1 MNEYWCIPP
10 KENADFIAHM
20 EDILDV
26 YEMPYNPEIP
36 VVCMDEKP
44 YQMLDNCL
52 EPLPVRPGDIQKT
65 DSEYIR
71 KGTCSIFVFV
81 EPLSGWRYASVQE
94 HRTAE
99 DWALE
104 IKRLLTE
111 CYPCHE
117 KIILVMDNLNT
128 HVPASLYK
136 CFPAPEARS
145 YAKRLEIHY
154 TPKHGSWLNIAEIEL
169 NALTRQCLARRL
181 MDLETVRQ
189 EVSAWENMRNEDA
202 CKVTWH
208 FTAED
213 ARNKLASLYPKFSS
227 TEENNTST

>member
-10 KENADFIAHM
+10 KGNADFIAHM

-26 YEMPYNPEIP
+26 YEMPYNPQIP

-44 YQMLDNCL
+44 YQMLDNRL
-52 EPLPVRPGDIQKT
+52 EPQPMRCGDIQKT

-71 KGTCSIFVFV
+71 KGTCSIFIFV

-94 HRTAE
+94 RRTAE

-104 IKRLLTE
+104 IKHLLTE

-128 HVPASLYK
+128 HALASLYK

-145 YAKRLEIHY
+145 FAKRLEIHY
-154 TPKHGSWLNIAEIEL
+154 TPKHGSWLNIAETGL
-169 NALTRQCLARRL
+169 NAMTRQCLARRF
-181 MDLETVRQ
+181 MELETVRK

-208 FTAED
+208 FTADD

-227 TEENNTST
+227 SEE